1 MLHVPV
7 CVPSPQLPHD
17 WLSGSVHL
25 MSHVLGHW
33 QPALQRWVPAWPLLP
48 VQFCESPGLHAP
60 PPLHALHVALPV
72 FVSHVLVCVPKPQLP
87 HARVGGSLHGM
98 TQSAH
103 WQLLLHV
110 CVPVPFAPQLRLLL
124 GVQAPC
130 IEHVLMKLQV
140 AVSVLQVLAC
150 VPQLPQGCVGGL
162 PGQTCFMHALGHW
175 QSLPQVRVPCEPH
188 ICVSPAA
195 HLPSPLQV
203 LQVAR
208 PVLGSQVLVC
218 VPQLPHARVLG
229 STQLWPVHAL
239 AH

>member
-1 MLHVPV
+1 
-7 CVPSPQLPHD
+7 
-17 WLSGSVHL
+17 
-25 MSHVLGHW
+25 
-33 QPALQRWVPAWPLLP
+33 
-48 VQFCESPGLHAP
+48 
-60 PPLHALHVALPV
+60 
-72 FVSHVLVCVPKPQLP
+72 
-87 HARVGGSLHGM
+87 
-98 TQSAH
+98 
-103 WQLLLHV
+103 
-110 CVPVPFAPQLRLLL
+110 
-124 GVQAPC
+124 
-130 IEHVLMKLQV
+130 
-140 AVSVLQVLAC
+140 
-150 VPQLPQGCVGGL
+150 
-162 PGQTCFMHALGHW
+162 MHALGHW